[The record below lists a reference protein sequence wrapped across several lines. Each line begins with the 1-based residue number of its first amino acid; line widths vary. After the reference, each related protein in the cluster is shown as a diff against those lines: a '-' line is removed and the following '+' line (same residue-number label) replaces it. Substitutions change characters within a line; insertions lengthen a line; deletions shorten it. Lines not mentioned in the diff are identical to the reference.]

1 MIFNYISHLHNCTL
15 IFCFLFCFPW
25 SSAPIFVSARTN
37 KRQQGHERR
46 CSSRALL
53 RALSVAGVQMRIAGE
68 FIETYGHR
76 GSNSGPRDDAL
87 PNLTHPACDWAAHSD
102 RRRASELCCCI
113 WRSIIIHKRHH
124 HHGTCLLPRSVDG
137 TALLPGLGPNF
148 PGIGVLGPATGS
160 HVVNRG
166 TPVATLGLP
175 QLNVPGKKSLEIE
188 RVIELQGMQQ
198 CGGNT
203 GNRQH

>member
-1 MIFNYISHLHNCTL
+1 MLLTLLTLLRLLLCLQFLYSRVSKYSTSILQSSFLIFNYISHLHNCTL

-102 RRRASELCCCI
+102 RRRASELC
-113 WRSIIIHKRHH
+113 
-124 HHGTCLLPRSVDG
+124 
-137 TALLPGLGPNF
+137 
-148 PGIGVLGPATGS
+148 
-160 HVVNRG
+160 
-166 TPVATLGLP
+166 
-175 QLNVPGKKSLEIE
+175 
-188 RVIELQGMQQ
+188 
-198 CGGNT
+198 
-203 GNRQH
+203 